1 MGSSISRI
9 KGAVI
14 HARHVWCVLYTFLS
28 SLTCE
33 NIFRILLLRE
43 TGAVAYRQQLQCA
56 DCLFCAVESVTYEK
70 ALLRNTCIHMWG
82 FICAFRMLSAI
93 HMYTQYCILCIV
105 RRVYFHF
112 NARLYFRLFPSL
124 RLCVCSLACLL
135 VLVSVCVCA
144 FSPILFLFVSA
155 ISFGLPEIVLVFP
168 YVRSSSFWG
177 RSDFLGLIFIG
188 A

>member
-1 MGSSISRI
+1 M
-9 KGAVI
+9 
-14 HARHVWCVLYTFLS
+14 WCVLYTFLS

-93 HMYTQYCILCIV
+93 YMYTQYCILCIV

-124 RLCVCSLACLL
+124 RLCVCSLACSLRLFACLL
-135 VLVSVCVCA
+135 ACTCECVYVLSLPFFFFSFLPSLSVCPRLFWYSLMCA
-144 FSPILFLFVSA
+144 R
-155 ISFGLPEIVLVFP
+155 LVFGEDLI
-168 YVRSSSFWG
+168 FWG
-177 RSDFLGLIFIG
+177 SFSLAHEFDIIVV
-188 A
+188 